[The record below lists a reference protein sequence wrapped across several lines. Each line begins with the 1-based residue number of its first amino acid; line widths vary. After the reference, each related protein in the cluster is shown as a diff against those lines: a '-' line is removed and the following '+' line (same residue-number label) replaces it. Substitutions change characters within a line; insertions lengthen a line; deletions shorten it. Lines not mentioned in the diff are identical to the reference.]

1 MRPLATIGRGREGA
15 ALVNSQTPVPLVT
28 DQVIFS
34 SSFGFKTPFFSVPAS
49 TIAALALGLDVEPC
63 PGDRRKRLGDDYG
76 FPRG

>member
-1 MRPLATIGRGREGA
+1 MDSSACGLWRRSDAAREGA

-49 TIAALALGLDVEPC
+49 TIAALALWAGC
-63 PGDRRKRLGDDYG
+63 RAMSRRPSKTAR
-76 FPRG
+76 